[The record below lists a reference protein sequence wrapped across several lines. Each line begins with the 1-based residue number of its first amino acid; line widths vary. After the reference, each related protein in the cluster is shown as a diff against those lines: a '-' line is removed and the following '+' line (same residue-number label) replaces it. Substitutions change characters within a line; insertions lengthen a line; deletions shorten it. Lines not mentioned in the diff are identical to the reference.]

1 MKEAKSNTV
10 NNIDDIEND
19 IEYVLENVACLGKAA
34 RGVYNERMKQF
45 LVLSIQK
52 VMMQERVKA
61 QQEWNAIIND
71 ARELLEEY
79 TQQDKWQSGDK
90 VIRVINILRNMQK

>member
-79 TQQDKWQSGDK
+79 SRDSHNDKRLEVELAIDRLK
-90 VIRVINILRNMQK
+90 RLA